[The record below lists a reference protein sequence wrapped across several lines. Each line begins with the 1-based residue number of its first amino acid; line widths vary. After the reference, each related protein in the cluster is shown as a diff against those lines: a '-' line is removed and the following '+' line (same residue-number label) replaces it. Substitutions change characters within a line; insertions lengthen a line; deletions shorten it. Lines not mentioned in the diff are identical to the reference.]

1 PYPAG
6 YRLPPKNVYPGLP
19 GTAVSRDGGAG
30 WELWHPAEG
39 QGLGPIFEG
48 AAVQLRDGTV
58 RVFDWIADGPSAA
71 GDFTG
76 TMWETTD
83 EWRTLRGPTPFRVHL
98 PQAKGGHDDTGKPY
112 SGVTFHRSVLELPGG
127 DLLTSIYC
135 WFAEDDLPSSY
146 EPKMNRFRCVLLR
159 SGDRGANWRYV

>member
-1 PYPAG
+1 PPLTGRGGDTGVSGGVRAMLADCCRAIARISADRQRSAGSDSEGEGSVTQSTNAVAARRLAVTIEPEVQLLAGGLQPFLFRSAAGTLVVQAQWPSPAG

-58 RVFDWIADGPSAA
+58 RVFDW
-71 GDFTG
+71 
-76 TMWETTD
+76 
-83 EWRTLRGPTPFRVHL
+83 
-98 PQAKGGHDDTGKPY
+98 
-112 SGVTFHRSVLELPGG
+112 
-127 DLLTSIYC
+127 
-135 WFAEDDLPSSY
+135 
-146 EPKMNRFRCVLLR
+146 
-159 SGDRGANWRYV
+159 